1 MEATTSL
8 SSDEG
13 PLWKYVT
20 ILLNW
25 HMFKIIWKKK
35 KKKKAQKYIENINKN
50 IFNN

>member
-20 ILLNW
+20 ILLNL
-25 HMFKIIWKKK
+25 HIFNIILKK